1 MLTEI
6 VWVSKDS
13 IFQQNGHWPSA
24 CSGSRSTSM
33 FSMDRMSGSSPLPDA
48 PAWLD
53 VGCSSDMGNSVKQV
67 SVSMIRGQGTIHITT
82 KNFIHLQYIYFKSL
96 LSSGI
101 KKYICLSLAY
111 VVLANKML
119 SKSLPPSLKMLNISS
134 CGSSRSGRTSPVIK
148 LYTLVIRNYY
158 ETFIVL

>member
-1 MLTEI
+1 MGTDLQHAQE
-6 VWVSKDS
+6 VG
-13 IFQQNGHWPSA
+13 QHQ
-24 CSGSRSTSM
+24 CSQWTGCRGAPRCPM
-33 FSMDRMSGSSPLPDA
+33 RLPDWMWAA
-48 PAWLD
+48 PQTWATL
-53 VGCSSDMGNSVKQV
+53 SNR
-67 SVSMIRGQGTIHITT
+67 SVSAWSGTKEQYISQQRILY
-82 KNFIHLQYIYFKSL
+82 IYIYFKSL